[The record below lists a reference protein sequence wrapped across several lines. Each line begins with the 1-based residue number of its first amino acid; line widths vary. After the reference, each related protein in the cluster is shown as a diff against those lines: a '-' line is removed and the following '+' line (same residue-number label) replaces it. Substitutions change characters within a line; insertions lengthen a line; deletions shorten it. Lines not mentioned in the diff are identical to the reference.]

1 MENELK
7 ARNLSFNVYGEYITQ
22 IAREWFYYGEK
33 SLDKI
38 IELLMDSMSG
48 TDASE
53 AQLRRYAED
62 ILIGRAAL
70 KGSTAAGT
78 YHLEVYGPGEEEPM
92 LGCMNIWKQVERRK
106 DLEKGI
112 ERATERW
119 NKAMEFLPEVTQREI
134 RIMLGEET
142 EEDRQTEAVESY
154 IKRMA
159 DKDEHT
165 TGDYGWLEPNGI
177 FHEAEWGEHQEWAQ
191 SYIDENFPEEAENSD
206 VSMQMKCNV
215 GLIGAADWLV
225 ERGWVLLHNP
235 SQGIA
240 FPTKNLVREYT
251 KAQKEFL
258 YDYYMERNCEK
269 EANTI
274 WQE

>member
-1 MENELK
+1 MKNQLET
-7 ARNLSFNVYGEYITQ
+7 RNLSFNVYGEYITQ

-33 SLDKI
+33 SLDEI

-48 TDASE
+48 TDAPE

-62 ILIGRAAL
+62 ILIGRAVL

-92 LGCMNIWKQVERRK
+92 LGSMNIWKQVERRK

-119 NKAMEFLPEVTQREI
+119 NKAMEFLPEATQREI
-134 RIMLGEET
+134 RKMLGEET

-154 IKRMA
+154 IKRMT

-165 TGDYGWLEPNGI
+165 TGDYGWLEPNGT

-191 SYIDENFPEEAENSD
+191 SYIAENFPEEAENSD

>member
-1 MENELK
+1 MENELET
-7 ARNLSFNVYGEYITQ
+7 RNLSFNVYGEYITQ

-48 TDASE
+48 TDAPE

-119 NKAMEFLPEVTQREI
+119 NKAMEFLPEATQREI

-142 EEDRQTEAVESY
+142 EEDRQTEVVESY
-154 IKRMA
+154 IKRMT

-191 SYIDENFPEEAENSD
+191 SYMDENFPEESEKSD

-225 ERGWVLLHNP
+225 ERRWVLLHNP

-240 FPTKNLVREYT
+240 FPTMNLVKGYT

-269 EANTI
+269 EANAI

>member
-7 ARNLSFNVYGEYITQ
+7 ARNLSLNVYGEYITQ

-38 IELLMDSMSG
+38 IELLMDSMPG
-48 TDASE
+48 MDASE

-92 LGCMNIWKQVERRK
+92 LGSMNIWKQVERRK

-119 NKAMEFLPEVTQREI
+119 NKAMEFLPEATQREI
-134 RIMLGEET
+134 RKMLGEET

-154 IKRMA
+154 IKRMT

-165 TGDYGWLEPNGI
+165 TGDYGWLEPNGT

-191 SYIDENFPEEAENSD
+191 SYIAENFPEEAENSD

-269 EANTI
+269 EANGI